1 MTDITHD
8 INSIHILIQPDWISD
23 DDICDVLHEAHQSTL
38 EAGMHYSV
46 LEQTG
51 KDIRR
56 RIGENGVFFV
66 AVDED
71 NQPVGVSGL
80 SFHERSSAWYA
91 KGRPCAEVK
100 LEGVRKAYKGMG
112 INSMLHDAIYR
123 YAFERVD
130 VLTTN
135 TAVQNTIVRKADEK
149 RGWVYVDFVSW
160 SATDYYSVVM
170 AKWKGRAPYS
180 RAYCLLRYTWQKCRT
195 VILKNRSGQYRR
207 AFELMRHRR

>member
-1 MTDITHD
+1 MMNEAQDVNKIR
-8 INSIHILIQPDWISD
+8 ILIQPDRISD
-23 DDICDVLHEAHQSTL
+23 DDICDLLHEAHQSTL
-38 EAGMHYSV
+38 DAGMHYSV
-46 LEQTG
+46 LNQTG

-71 NQPVGVSGL
+71 DQPAGVLGVS
-80 SFHERSSAWYA
+80 FYEKSSAWYA
-91 KGRPCAEVK
+91 KGKPYAEVK
-100 LEGVRKAYKGMG
+100 LGGVRQAYKGMG
-112 INSMLHDAIYR
+112 IYSMLLDAIYP

-135 TAVQNTIVRKADEK
+135 TAVQNTIIRKADEK

-160 SATDYYSVVM
+160 TATDYYSVVM
-170 AKWKGRAPYS
+170 AKWKDTVPYN